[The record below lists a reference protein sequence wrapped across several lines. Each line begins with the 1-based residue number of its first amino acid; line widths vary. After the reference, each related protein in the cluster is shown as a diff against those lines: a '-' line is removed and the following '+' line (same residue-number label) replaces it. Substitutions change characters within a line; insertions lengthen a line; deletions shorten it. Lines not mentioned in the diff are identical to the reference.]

1 MYGNCV
7 KLYPQSPP
15 EMQVGLALKS
25 LWIVPDPRVSTW
37 MLIRLYGKGPL
48 FDRALSK
55 AAVGTEGILFVKAER
70 QYPWGHHRAWFL
82 CIILGGLGDAHVAHI
97 VCQCLGCLQSLS
109 NAFFYVPCESLSW
122 GGNNA
127 SLSSISSLFSWPS
140 LTLPS
145 LLVIYTSSKCN
156 S

>member
-25 LWIVPDPRVSTW
+25 LWIVPDPRVSTC

-70 QYPWGHHRAWFL
+70 QYP
-82 CIILGGLGDAHVAHI
+82 
-97 VCQCLGCLQSLS
+97 
-109 NAFFYVPCESLSW
+109 
-122 GGNNA
+122 
-127 SLSSISSLFSWPS
+127 
-140 LTLPS
+140 
-145 LLVIYTSSKCN
+145 
-156 S
+156 